1 MNRRPFRTQR
11 SELVRVVVGDLAGI
25 DAAHAVRD
33 LLRARE
39 RHLERDLLVEQHTD
53 E

>member
-1 MNRRPFRTQR
+1 MDRRPFRTQR
-11 SELVRVVVGDLAGI
+11 SELLRVVVGDLAGV
-25 DAAHAVRD
+25 DAAHAVGD

-39 RHLERDLLVEQHTD
+39 RHLERNLLVEQHAD